1 MTQRRAGLAA
11 LAASCAL
18 AGAVAG
24 CAKPPPRVEIAVG
37 QNELNRL
44 LASANTEQELTAF
57 AGVPA
62 HSCLEAPPSGRLCE
76 WRLGNRDPGYAALA
90 GTLPTGDRINLLC
103 VIPRRGAR
111 GPDSCTVFP
120 QRSNRYRYELPTSGP
135 DPKAREAYADAE
147 ARHRQQATAELAG
160 ARTLVDLANLMGA
173 APDACTAPSAGMR
186 SCTWLA
192 TGRTYGHGTLAVSL
206 SAPVREKVEMDCALP
221 ADGRPRASGSC
232 RVEVPGHQYA
242 GQR

>member
-1 MTQRRAGLAA
+1 MRRRHAGLAA

-18 AGAVAG
+18 GGGIAA

-44 LASANTEQELTAF
+44 LASANTEPELTAF

-76 WRLGNRDPGYAALA
+76 WRLGARDPGWKALA
-90 GTLPTGDRINLLC
+90 GTLPTDDRINLLC
-103 VIPRRGAR
+103 IIPRRGAR
-111 GPDSCTVFP
+111 GSDSCAVFP
-120 QRSNRYRYELPTSGP
+120 QRSNRYRYELPTTGP
-135 DPKAREAYADAE
+135 DPKARAAYAEAE
-147 ARHRQQATAELAG
+147 ALHQQRATAELAD

-173 APDACTAPSAGMR
+173 APDECATPSAGTR
-186 SCTWLA
+186 SCSWLA
-192 TGRTYGHGTLAVSL
+192 TGRTYGHGTLAISL
-206 SAPVREKVEMDCALP
+206 SAPVREKLEMECALP
-221 ADGRPRASGSC
+221 ADGSPRASGSC